1 MTPKKRRIT
10 KHGNDRWEVDF
21 GTDAVG
27 KKIRLTLKTE
37 AEADAEIDR
46 YKKEL
51 KRCGEYW
58 ARLTELERQT
68 TVAILQEI
76 QSKKLTLTRVWTEH
90 QRWSKDVDKQETTT
104 PMPYAGAVEEFK
116 RRKLAAGKTE
126 RYVAEV
132 ADMLM
137 KFGAGREKQNIHE
150 ILPGDL
156 EQWLDSHAHWSKSS
170 RRTNMLRFSSLWEV
184 AIAKG
189 WCTLNIVDRLE
200 PVKVPGPDV
209 RIYSNDT
216 TLDILASVMSDELT
230 QMVVAPLS
238 LGFFGCM
245 RPEEIDSVKALRA
258 GMSGKQLFGWH
269 DIDLKHG
276 LITVR
281 REIAKNGD
289 QRTIRLQPVAIEWL
303 KLAKDLKNPLPPV
316 NERRLVDA
324 ACELIGLEEWIRDG
338 LRKSCATHL
347 RAVYKNDYD
356 VVKDCGNSIR
366 VLLKHYADLHTPES
380 VSLAHWQIS
389 PEKVKAYLKTNKWK
403 KAAEEAAKATAEK
416 TAQAAKEQ
424 PTT

>member
-27 KKIRLTLKTE
+27 KKIRLTVKSE
-37 AEADAEIDR
+37 ADADAEIDR

-58 ARLTELERQT
+58 ARLTDLERQT

-76 QSKKLTLTRVWTEH
+76 QSKKLSLTRVWTEH
-90 QRWSKDVDKQETTT
+90 QKWSKDVDKQETTT
-104 PMPYAGAVEEFK
+104 PMPYSDAVEEFK

-126 RYVAEV
+126 RYVDEV
-132 ADMLM
+132 GDMLT

-156 EQWLDSHAHWSKSS
+156 EQWLDSHKCWSQSS

-209 RIYSNDT
+209 RICSNDT
-216 TLDILASVMSDELT
+216 TLNILAAVTSDELT
-230 QMVVAPLS
+230 QMVIAPVS

-245 RPEEIDSVKALRA
+245 RPEEIESVKALRA
-258 GMSGKQLFGWH
+258 GMSGEQLFGWH

-281 REIAKNGD
+281 REIAKTGD
-289 QRTIRLQPVAIEWL
+289 QRTIRLQPLAVEWL

-324 ACELIGLEEWIRDG
+324 ACELIGLEEWLRDG
-338 LRKSCATHL
+338 LRQACATHL

-356 VVKDCGNSIR
+356 VVKDMGNSIR
-366 VLLKHYADLHTPES
+366 VLLTCIFH
-380 VSLAHWQIS
+380 
-389 PEKVKAYLKTNKWK
+389 KTSKFSR
-403 KAAEEAAKATAEK
+403 
-416 TAQAAKEQ
+416 
-424 PTT
+424 PTRVWG

>member
-27 KKIRLTLKTE
+27 KKIRLTVKTE
-37 AEADAEIDR
+37 ADADAEIDR
-46 YKKEL
+46 YNKEL

-58 ARLTELERQT
+58 ARRTDLERQT

-90 QRWSKDVDKQETTT
+90 QKWSKDVDKQETTT
-104 PMPYAGAVEEFK
+104 PMPYSDAVEEFK

-126 RYVAEV
+126 RYVDEV
-132 ADMLM
+132 GDMLM
-137 KFGAGREKQNIHE
+137 KFGVGREKQNIHE
-150 ILPGDL
+150 ILLGDL
-156 EQWLDSHAHWSKSS
+156 EQWLDSHTHWSQSS

-189 WCTLNIVDRLE
+189 WCTLNIVHRLE

-216 TLDILASVMSDELT
+216 TLNILAAVMSDELT
-230 QMVVAPLS
+230 QMVIAPVS
-238 LGFFGCM
+238 LGLFGCM
-245 RPEEIDSVKALRA
+245 RPEEIESVKALRA

-281 REIAKNGD
+281 REIAKTGD
-289 QRTIRLQPVAIEWL
+289 QRTIRLQPVAVEWL
-303 KLAKDLKNPLPPV
+303 KLAEDLKNPLPPV

-324 ACELIGLEEWIRDG
+324 ACERIGLEEWLRDG
-338 LRKSCATHL
+338 LRKACATHL

-356 VVKDCGNSIR
+356 VVKDMGNSIR
-366 VLLKHYADLHTPES
+366 VLLKHYADLHVPES
-380 VSLAHWQIS
+380 VSLEHWQIS
-389 PEKVKAYLKTNKWK
+389 PERVKAYRKTNKWK
-403 KAAEEAAKATAEK
+403 KVVEAAAQPVAAEAIAVAG
-416 TAQAAKEQ
+416 EQ
-424 PTT
+424 PKR